1 MAGLFDDVA
10 EAAPTAAPSAGKG
23 RPSLFDDVPEA
34 KPSALARAGEVAADV
49 VNSAGAGLIKGAAG
63 LVDLPQNLYGLAEAG
78 AGVVARG
85 LGRAVGLT
93 PNSDLGA
100 DTRAGGLIPSP
111 AALPKPGE
119 TAIHALEA
127 VTEPLYKPKTL
138 AGEYAGTI
146 AEFVPGAGAA
156 KALEAGAAAGAKTLA
171 KTVAVPAVT
180 SETAGQ
186 LTKGTE
192 LEPWARGAAGIGAGV
207 GVALAGRPGVAE
219 RAFDRS
225 AGKISPE
232 EVGQV
237 QSLVADAKARGVDL
251 TWPEALQQIVGPR
264 RMGDLM
270 RVVEGQGKLQDFFAA
285 RPDQIR
291 AAGEAGLDTIAPA
304 ATPGQVGEAAQAAA
318 RNAVAATPEG
328 QAVIRASQGAGPRV
342 TADQAG
348 QLIQREMRG
357 VADAREAR
365 RTEQAAHDY
374 AVAREAPDRI
384 GVDRTVT
391 VERPGDPVL
400 QTLDTPPARGPEF
413 QAPPDGPATIGSLA
427 PTRPEAPQGGGAR
440 GPSIGRFIAENGG
453 IGLERGDVKAAG
465 LDRVRQPGVAN
476 LVRQDGKSIDDFW
489 RERLIEEG
497 YLPPDRDGGM
507 ARNVHDELITLLE
520 EEAKGRK
527 TYPYDYLGR
536 DDLNGFGA
544 AKDEFANA
552 AGQAM
557 KDVREALK
565 GAEVDPRTVHKDII
579 DRAAA
584 ALMRGDETDPL
595 KAYERIVMA
604 SREPAARPTSRLVP
618 TTVTEE
624 ISAPRFGQA
633 NPQPAIDALDRQV
646 RTAKGDV
653 RTSLERMRRD
663 LYEHGV
669 DPTSGV
675 RETDLSVEGLLHARE
690 RLDQHIDAARE
701 VGDRTKVRD
710 LQIVR
715 ASLDRQLKAVPE
727 VATADANFVAN
738 SRPLDAFAGDAPLGR
753 VTARNEQ
760 TGRMTTPAE
769 QVPSNL
775 QGATAAREFLRDA
788 TPEARR
794 AFQDREVTRILDTA
808 PSGEGA
814 TAGRIRAA
822 MRANEDVLGQLP
834 EARGRLQ
841 RLANAYQ
848 GREAIDRS
856 PLGRIAQRP
865 DVKNAM
871 DALFPV
877 KPVEGSAREVGE
889 AVAGMVR
896 SNAVAAR
903 QLVRTYLATEFA
915 ASKPANQ
922 RGGANFAARMT
933 DNPLRSDNVTAAIRA
948 LPNGEALDRGFSR
961 LIEIMQA
968 TGQRQNIGSRTSFN
982 TEALAELKA
991 GGPAAEAGQ
1000 AALTGGLKLPTRI
1013 VDTLQTWRLGKNLDR
1028 LAELMTTAEGGR
1040 RLAQLA
1046 DAKTGASTIAL
1057 LNTITRS
1064 VAHGA
1069 ERARDTA
1076 DDPLRLTVRPSQ

>member
-1 MAGLFDDVA
+1 MAGLFDDVPD
-10 EAAPTAAPSAGKG
+10 AAPAATPNAAKG
-23 RPSLFDDVPEA
+23 QPSLFDDVPDA

-49 VNSAGAGLIKGAAG
+49 ANSAGAGLIRGAAG
-63 LVDLPQNLYGLAEAG
+63 LVDLPQTLYGLADQG
-78 AGVVARG
+78 VGVVARG

-100 DTRAGGLIPSP
+100 DTRPHGLIPSP
-111 AALPKPGE
+111 ADLPKPGG

-127 VTEPLYKPKTL
+127 VTEPLYKPKTT

-146 AEFVPGAGAA
+146 AEFVPGAGAT
-156 KALEAGAAAGAKTLA
+156 KALEAGALAGAKTLA
-171 KTVAVPAVT
+171 KTVAAPAIA

-186 LTKGTE
+186 VTKGTD
-192 LEPWARGAAGIGAGV
+192 LEPWARGVAGV
-207 GVALAGRPGVAE
+207 GAGLGVAAAARPGVAE
-219 RAFDRS
+219 RAFEHS

-237 QSLVADAKARGVDL
+237 QSLVSDAKARGIDL
-251 TWPEALQQIVGPR
+251 TWPEALQQVVGPR
-264 RMGDLM
+264 RMGDLL

-285 RPDQIR
+285 RPGQIR

-304 ATPGQVGEAAQAAA
+304 ASPGQVGDAAQAAA

-328 QAVIRASQGAGPRV
+328 QAVIRASQAAGPRV

-348 QLIQREMRG
+348 QVIQREMRA
-357 VADAREAR
+357 VQDAREAR
-365 RTEQAAHDY
+365 RTEQAGRDY
-374 AVAREAPDRI
+374 EAARDAPERI

-391 VERPGDPVL
+391 VERPGEPVL
-400 QTLDTPPARGPEF
+400 QTLDVVPSRGPEF

-427 PTRPEAPQGGGAR
+427 PKRPDAPQNAGSR
-440 GPSIGRFIAENGG
+440 GPSLARFISENGG

-507 ARNVHDELITLLE
+507 ARNIHDELISRLE

-544 AKDEFANA
+544 MKDEFADS
-552 AGQAM
+552 AGRAM
-557 KDVREALK
+557 TDVREALK
-565 GAEVDPRTVHKDII
+565 SVDVDPHTVHKDIL

-595 KAYERIVMA
+595 KAYERTVMA
-604 SREPAARPTSRLVP
+604 SREPAAQPSSRLIP

-653 RTSLERMRRD
+653 RASLEGIRRD

-690 RLDQHIDAARE
+690 RLDQHIEAARD
-701 VGDRTKVRD
+701 VGDRTKMRD

-760 TGRMTTPAE
+760 TGRMSTPAE

-794 AFQDREVTRILDTA
+794 AFQDREVTRILDEVS
-808 PSGEGA
+808 SGEGA
-814 TAGRIRAA
+814 SADRIRAA
-822 MRANEDVLGQLP
+822 MRRNEDLLSQLP

-848 GREAIDRS
+848 GREAVERS
-856 PLGRIAQRP
+856 PLGRIANRP

-871 DALFPV
+871 DALFPA
-877 KPVEGSAREVGE
+877 KLVEGSSREVGD

-915 ASKPANQ
+915 ASKPASQ
-922 RGGANFAARMT
+922 TGGAKFAARLT
-933 DNPLRSDNVTAAIRA
+933 DNPLRSENVSAAIRA

-968 TGQRQNIGSRTSFN
+968 TGQRQGIGSRTSFN
-982 TEALAELKA
+982 NEALAELRT

-1000 AALTGGLKLPTRI
+1000 ALATGGLKLPGRI
-1013 VDTLQTWRLGKNLDR
+1013 VDALQTWRLGKNLDR

-1046 DAKTGASTIAL
+1046 DAKTSASTIAL

-1069 ERARDTA
+1069 ERARDAA